1 MTFFSSDNLGMNF
14 NKFLRNRISI
24 LYLLFKHWKKE
35 EEMMNHPS
43 PSGWCCLY
51 LDWKEPRV
59 ILWWLSLKLVNFKGA
74 PHELWEIDECQSE
87 RQHLHIHRQEYVLGN
102 ASMVQHDRSYQLQ
115 QYLRPLLPQFGLS
128 HLGDQL
134 HGHTSRQQLT
144 ICLCSVALASCPG
157 AFLLSQNRWHCET
170 CLVSCEQ

>member
-14 NKFLRNRISI
+14 NKFLRNTISI

-102 ASMVQHDRSYQLQ
+102 ASMVQHDQVLMDSQENSFLFKDWH
-115 QYLRPLLPQFGLS
+115 LSWHLLPIFFSSSSSPQS
-128 HLGDQL
+128 PPVH
-134 HGHTSRQQLT
+134 
-144 ICLCSVALASCPG
+144 SCI
-157 AFLLSQNRWHCET
+157 F
-170 CLVSCEQ
+170 